1 MRSLR
6 HKYATKPKRAIFLTV
21 TMGAELSCMCLR
33 EGKIDGTFLG
43 ALTPKRMD
51 SIRQPNDAPNPSG
64 MDRESSLG
72 LGKSESPKPK
82 LDFEA
87 IVEEPPAAAEHRE
100 AGIAAHRICSAALR
114 SADEDLDQHRLAQ
127 VLQEMVECILR
138 DCNMKGD
145 AQEYFDQ
152 HRVPQ
157 ALKEAIECVLRD
169 QPSEPSRAI
178 GALLLARYGE
188 GAEGGDEDGGTGK
201 GGGDGGGKGGGGDG
215 GGGDGGGAGSRRPRT
230 PSVD

>member
-1 MRSLR
+1 
-6 HKYATKPKRAIFLTV
+6 
-21 TMGAELSCMCLR
+21 MCLR
-33 EGKIDGTFLG
+33 VGKIDGTFLG

-87 IVEEPPAAAEHRE
+87 IVEEPPAAAEPRE

-169 QPSEPSRAI
+169 QPSEPTRAI

-188 GAEGGDEDGGTGK
+188 GAEGGDEDGGKGK
-201 GGGDGGGKGGGGDG
+201 DG
-215 GGGDGGGAGSRRPRT
+215 GGGGALDEGGG
-230 PSVD
+230 